1 MEDLFIF
8 WGPVIYYESMSREL
22 KRRLIY
28 EYRCDERLNSKT
40 EGKTHLTYTM
50 LCGELEYLKTKTRLK
65 DEKFESVMGEC
76 EI

>member
-1 MEDLFIF
+1 MLFI
-8 WGPVIYYESMSREL
+8 MNDRM
-22 KRRLIY
+22 
-28 EYRCDERLNSKT
+28 
-40 EGKTHLTYTM
+40 THLTYTM